1 MTNYQDPSRWWG
13 GESRA
18 EGRLSLLDLI
28 RNNTLDVDTAALL
41 WLLVENKSSIIVA
54 SMPQLAGKTTLLSAL
69 MDFAPPRYERVYANG
84 QDEDFS
90 FLARTDP
97 ANTYILI
104 PELSDHTPAYLWGD
118 AVQTLF
124 KSLGQGYSMAA
135 TMHADTP
142 EQVLDMLAGYPVYIS
157 RDALHHVRVI
167 VNIKMSYGERD
178 MLRRVSQVTLVSQGP
193 TLNYLGGWNRERDT
207 FTHTDSGEARM
218 QLRKRLRRAE
228 RRLVAALDS
237 HAETLISWLKQDPAS
252 VSDVQ
257 QMVVRYYESE
267 YR

>member
-13 GESRA
+13 GEGRA

-41 WLLVENKSSIIVA
+41 WLLVENKSSVIVA

-90 FLARTDP
+90 FLNHTAP
-97 ANTYILI
+97 SNTYILI

-157 RDALHHVRVI
+157 RDVLHHVDLI
-167 VNIKMSYGERD
+167 VNIKMSYSERD
-178 MLRRVSQVTLVSQGP
+178 MLRLVNRVTLVSTGANLV
-193 TLNYLGGWNRERDT
+193 TLAEWDSTKEAI
-207 FTHTDSGEARM
+207 THFNSPDA
-218 QLRKRLRRAE
+218 RAE
-228 RRLVAALDS
+228 LEKRISINNLDAAIS
-237 HAETLISWLKQDPAS
+237 QRKETLEYWLKQDQAS
-252 VSDVQ
+252 ASDVQ

-267 YR
+267 HQ